1 MSLFAACCSHN
12 GLTTS
17 EAVPAVQ
24 ISDRK
29 HLYIIDDDSSV
40 RTALVRG
47 LEHLGYDVQAFDG
60 AHAFFEKAVL
70 FRPAVL
76 LIDMQMPGVN
86 GVQFQASLQDKGW
99 RVPVIFISGESTV
112 QQGIA
117 AMKQGALD
125 FLVKPFD
132 LKRLES
138 AIENAIELDIRQIRV
153 LSRRQECRQQL
164 KGLTPRE
171 LDAYHCLAKGHAY
184 SEMMQALGISLPTAK
199 QYRTAVM
206 RKLKFATLAE
216 LIAFDKELNGTE
228 PELGEFPKPG

>member
-29 HLYIIDDDSSV
+29 HLYLIDDDNSV
-40 RTALVRG
+40 RTALSRG
-47 LEHLGYDVQAFDG
+47 LEHLGYDVQPFEG

-112 QQGIA
+112 QQSIA

-125 FLVKPFD
+125 FLLKPFD
-132 LKRLES
+132 LKRL
-138 AIENAIELDIRQIRV
+138 DIRQIRAF
-153 LSRRQECRQQL
+153 SRRQECRQRL

-171 LDAYHCLAKGHAY
+171 LDAYHCLAKGHGY